1 MFKQKKIY
9 FDYCKYLQYK
19 YGEVNKDY
27 DENPR
32 RRGKEWLDIHHIME
46 YEQLNLAERTMIAK
60 ELERLER
67 KPPEGK
73 LVIILNEEEWYKEK
87 KTNELHEKYK
97 GQHVAFY
104 GRTETLS
111 DLKPYNLRE
120 QLVYANKIEHV
131 LLHYLIISMNQ
142 RKKITP
148 GVSFLWDAC
157 VALDLYYLKQKNL
170 QQIQINKETY
180 YELMSSEEITML
192 YKKLIDWSK
201 DDISSCT
208 KYWCNFSSVITALE
222 YERVRHIKDIDKFLH
237 YMKLLQVN
245 LSKQTID
252 DIFTL
257 PYRAIRL
264 KYDDKEALKID
275 GNFYSLDEK
284 TIIYFGSNYLL
295 GKKNLVIPDSIENID
310 SDALMRAIY
319 IEKITIPQTVKYIHP
334 NAFKRAIKLNEIIY
348 KGTLTE
354 WNERFSD
361 VDISGITL
369 KYNKRNKNKTN

>member
-1 MFKQKKIY
+1 MNQFDKYFKETITNHSLDDNVQAKKIY

-120 QLVYANKIEHV
+120 QLVYANKIG
-131 LLHYLIISMNQ
+131 
-142 RKKITP
+142 T
-148 GVSFLWDAC
+148 
-157 VALDLYYLKQKNL
+157 
-170 QQIQINKETY
+170 
-180 YELMSSEEITML
+180 
-192 YKKLIDWSK
+192 
-201 DDISSCT
+201 SC
-208 KYWCNFSSVITALE
+208 Y
-222 YERVRHIKDIDKFLH
+222 
-237 YMKLLQVN
+237 
-245 LSKQTID
+245 TI
-252 DIFTL
+252 
-257 PYRAIRL
+257 
-264 KYDDKEALKID
+264 
-275 GNFYSLDEK
+275 
-284 TIIYFGSNYLL
+284 
-295 GKKNLVIPDSIENID
+295 
-310 SDALMRAIY
+310 
-319 IEKITIPQTVKYIHP
+319 
-334 NAFKRAIKLNEIIY
+334 
-348 KGTLTE
+348 
-354 WNERFSD
+354 
-361 VDISGITL
+361 
-369 KYNKRNKNKTN
+369 